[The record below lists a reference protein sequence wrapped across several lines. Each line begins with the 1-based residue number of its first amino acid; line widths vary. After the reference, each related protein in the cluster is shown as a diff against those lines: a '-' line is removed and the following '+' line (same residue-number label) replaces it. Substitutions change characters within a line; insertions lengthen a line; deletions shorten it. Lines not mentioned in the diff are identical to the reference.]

1 MKIFKNIIPLLVVAV
16 TSVNLSAQV
25 EESSELFQTLK
36 KQDSTLFNAA
46 FNTCDTATLEGIF
59 TEDFEF
65 YHDKGGLSE
74 GRDAFLNPMKE
85 NCAQWNSEAPQ
96 PSKRILIPNSLK
108 VFPLFKNGELY
119 GAIQHGVHRFE
130 SLTKNGGYEKG
141 DIAKFT
147 HVWIKEDNKWKVK
160 RELSY
165 DHQYKP
171 EYK

>member
-1 MKIFKNIIPLLVVAV
+1 MKVVKNNI
-16 TSVNLSAQV
+16 LSLIALFVLTFSYAQV
-25 EESSELFQTLK
+25 KEGSKLYQTLK
-36 KQDSTLFNAA
+36 KQDSILFHAA
-46 FNTCDTATLEGIF
+46 FNSCDTATLEGIF

-85 NCAQWNSEAPQ
+85 NCKNWNTETLQ

-108 VFPLFKNGELY
+108 VFPLYKNGELY
-119 GAIQHGVHRFE
+119 GAVQHGVHRFE
-130 SLTKNGGYEKG
+130 SLDKNKTYQKG

-147 HVWIKEDNKWKVK
+147 HVWIKEDDTWKVK

-171 EYK
+171 E